1 MGETERMAQEAGLAE
16 IRLNPKPGY
25 VAAMVDGKDP
35 LYQKIVGH
43 LPAGSGPEDYI
54 TSLEVTAVKP
64 ARKCCG

>member
-1 MGETERMAQEAGLAE
+1 MAREAGLAE
-16 IRLNPKPGY
+16 IHLNPKPGY
-25 VAAMVDGKDP
+25 VSAMTDAQDP
-35 LYQKIVGH
+35 LYQKITKH